1 MTIYEI
7 IGYTSSGSGNLGS
20 GIQING
26 GSISWGGEIYSQ
38 ITSLGLTQSQATTW
52 NSSITQA
59 TANGIM
65 DNGWGGGAYH
75 GFAYFVF
82 DDTPAVN
89 QKVDVYFYPDLN
101 VSDIIVDQK
110 VDVYFYPDNNVTDS
124 VINQEVKIEFYPDG
138 NVADE
143 TTVLQEVKIEFY
155 PDGNVS
161 DVVDPVVV
169 DGFKFW
175 FGMSGK
181 KRYGK
186 GLSKRISF

>member
-1 MTIYEI
+1 MAEYFIEFLNGTSTDTLYYNTDINNNFVYSA
-7 IGYTSSGSGNLGS
+7 GLLATHPNYTG
-20 GIQING
+20 Q
-26 GSISWGGEIYSQ
+26 
-38 ITSLGLTQSQATTW
+38 SLGPRTLLT
-52 NSSITQA
+52 IVE
-59 TANGIM
+59 ANQLRVDDPLGNPF
-65 DNGWGGGAYH
+65 NGTHEPIYVTYTVINH
-75 GFAYFVF
+75 
-82 DDTPAVN
+82 
-89 QKVDVYFYPDLN
+89 KVDVYFYPDLN
-101 VSDIIVDQK
+101 VSDVIVDQK
-110 VDVYFYPDNNVTDS
+110 VDVYFYPDSNVTDS

-161 DVVDPVVV
+161 DVIDPVVV